1 MTDILDDYLEWRAD
15 QESRIGTHGDRCHMW
30 PRHERCM
37 IHRLAAALASARL
50 TDRCMIHRLAAA
62 LASARLTDEE
72 RSVLREVRDS
82 IADRDGMAANE
93 QAAAIDALLERLKMV
108 PMPISLGH
116 HADE

>member
-30 PRHERCM
+30 PRHE
-37 IHRLAAALASARL
+37 
-50 TDRCMIHRLAAA
+50 RCMIHRLAAA

>member
-62 LASARLTDEE
+62 LASARLTGEE
-72 RSVLREVRDS
+72 RQAIAWACGDVADVTGPPEDTLRR
-82 IADRDGMAANE
+82 
-93 QAAAIDALLERLKMV
+93 LLERT
-108 PMPISLGH
+108 
-116 HADE
+116 A